1 MITSD
6 FVFASILIILIVDFV
21 FGKWTSVLNYKWR
34 KKPVPESVQDV
45 YDEKEYKKFQDYS
58 RVNFKIG
65 LFSSV
70 LMFILTVSMFIFDG
84 FAFLDGFLRQYIDS
98 EVWLALAFFAVIG
111 MAAFILSLPFSIYDT
126 FVIEEKFGFNKTNP
140 KTFIFDTIKSMFVS
154 AIIGGGLL
162 ALVILIWQATETWF
176 WLLAWILI
184 SVFSIFMAEF
194 YSSLIVPLFNK
205 QTPLE
210 AGSLRDKI
218 SEFADNAGFRLD
230 NVFVIDGSKRSTRA
244 NAYFTGL
251 GKKKRIVL
259 YDTLIND
266 FEEGEIVA
274 VLAHEIGHFR
284 KNHIRKSLIIS
295 TVNTGFVLFVF
306 GLFVGQDVFSQA
318 LGVESASFHIGAIG
332 FAVLYTPLSAIT
344 GVFMHA
350 LSRKNER
357 EADGF
362 ATYYGYGKSLIS
374 ALKKL
379 SAKNLSNLTP
389 HPLMVKLSYSHPPV
403 AERIGLILKRE
414 K

>member
-1 MITSD
+1 MLTAELI
-6 FVFASILIILIVDFV
+6 FATILIILFADFI
-21 FGKWTSVLNYKWR
+21 FGKWVSVLNYKWR
-34 KKPVPESVQDV
+34 KKPVPKSVQDV
-45 YDEKEYKKFQDYS
+45 YDDAEYQKFQDYS
-58 RVNFKIG
+58 QANFKIG
-65 LFSSV
+65 IISSV
-70 LMFILTVSMFIFDG
+70 LMFVLTVSMFVFDG
-84 FAFLDGFLRQYIDS
+84 FALLDGFLRQYFDS
-98 EVWLALAFFAVIG
+98 EVCLALAFFAVIG
-111 MAAFILSLPFSIYDT
+111 FAAFILSLPFSIYDT
-126 FVIEEKFGFNKTNP
+126 FVIEEKFGFNKTTP
-140 KTFIFDTIKSMFVS
+140 KVFILDTIKSIVVS

-162 ALVILIWQATETWF
+162 ALVVLIWQATQTWF

-184 SVFSIFMAEF
+184 SLFSIFMAEF

-205 QTPLE
+205 QTPLVE
-210 AGSLRDKI
+210 GSLRDKI
-218 SEFADNAGFRLD
+218 SEFADKAGFRLD

-266 FEEGEIVA
+266 FDEDEIVA

-295 TVNTGFVLFVF
+295 TLNTGFVLFVF
-306 GLFVGQDVFSQA
+306 GLFVSQDVFSQA
-318 LGVESASFHIGAIG
+318 LGVESASFHVGAIG

-344 GVFMHA
+344 GIFMNA
-350 LSRKNER
+350 FSRKNER
-357 EADGF
+357 EADDF
-362 ATYYGYGKSLIS
+362 AAHFGYGKSLIS

-389 HPLMVKLSYSHPPV
+389 HPLNVKLSYSHPPI
-403 AERIGLILKRE
+403 AERIQLIVKRE

>member
-1 MITSD
+1 MITAD
-6 FVFASILIILIVDFV
+6 FVFAIIIIVLILDFA
-21 FGKWTSVLNYKWR
+21 FGKWVSVLNYKWR
-34 KKPVPESVQDV
+34 KKPIPESVQDV
-45 YDEKEYKKFQDYS
+45 YDRKEYQKFQDYS
-58 RVNFKIG
+58 RANFKIG
-65 LFSSV
+65 MMASV
-70 LMFILTVSMFIFDG
+70 LMFVLTISMFVFDG
-84 FAFLDGFLRQYIDS
+84 FAWLDNFLRQYIES
-98 EVWLALAFFAVIG
+98 EIWLTLAFFGSIALASSVI
-111 MAAFILSLPFSIYDT
+111 SLPFSIYDT
-126 FVIEEKFGFNKTNP
+126 FVIEEKYGFNKTTP
-140 KTFIFDTIKSMFVS
+140 RIFVFDTIKSIFVS

-162 ALVILIWQATETWF
+162 ALVIVIWQATETWF

-184 SVFSIFMAEF
+184 SLFSMFMAEF

-210 AGSLRDKI
+210 EGSLRDKI
-218 SEFADNAGFRLD
+218 SEFAEKAGFKLD

-259 YDTLIND
+259 FDTLINEFD
-266 FEEGEIVA
+266 EDEIVA

-295 TVNTGFVLFVF
+295 TVNTGLVLFVF

-318 LGVESASFHIGAIG
+318 LGVESASFHVGAIG

-344 GVFMHA
+344 GIFMNA
-350 LSRKNER
+350 FSRKNER
-357 EADGF
+357 EADDF
-362 ATYYGYGKSLIS
+362 AAYYGYGEALIS

-379 SAKNLSNLTP
+379 ATKNLSNLTP
-389 HPLMVKLSYSHPPV
+389 HPLNVKLSYSHPPI
-403 AERIGLILKRE
+403 AERIQLIMKRE